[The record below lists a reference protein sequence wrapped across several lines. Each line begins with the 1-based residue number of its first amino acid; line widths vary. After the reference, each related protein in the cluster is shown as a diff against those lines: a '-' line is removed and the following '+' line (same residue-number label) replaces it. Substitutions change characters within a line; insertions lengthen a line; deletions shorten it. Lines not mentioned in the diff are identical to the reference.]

1 MAVRAKVTMNQ
12 ASLRQLAAA
21 QTKALVL
28 TAEAVKT
35 EVMTAAVV
43 PKQTGE
49 LERSGHV
56 DDSQAK
62 KGRVKI
68 VYDTPYA
75 RRLYWHPEYNFRTD
89 KNRNAQG
96 RWLDAWV
103 TGSKQEFA
111 HKAFKEI
118 YRRICRGIIR

>member
-1 MAVRAKVTMNQ
+1 MAVRAKVKMNQ
-12 ASLRQLAAA
+12 SALRQLSESQA
-21 QTKALVL
+21 KALVL

-62 KGRVKI
+62 QGRVKLTF
-68 VYDTPYA
+68 DTPYS
-75 RRLYWHPEYNFRTD
+75 RRLYWHPEYDFRQD

-103 TGSKQEFA
+103 TGNKKNFA
-111 HKAFKEI
+111 AKAFREL
-118 YRRICRGIIR
+118 YRRICRGIIK

>member
-12 ASLRQLAAA
+12 TALRQLAGA
-21 QTKALVL
+21 QAKALVL

-56 DDSQAK
+56 NDAQAK
-62 KGRVKI
+62 QGRVKL
-68 VYDTPYA
+68 VFDTPYA
-75 RRLYWHPEYNFRTD
+75 RRLYWHPEYDFRTD
-89 KNRNAQG
+89 KNRSAQG

-103 TGSKQEFA
+103 IGNKKSFA
-111 HKAFKEI
+111 PKAFREI
-118 YRRICRGIIR
+118 YRRICRGLIK